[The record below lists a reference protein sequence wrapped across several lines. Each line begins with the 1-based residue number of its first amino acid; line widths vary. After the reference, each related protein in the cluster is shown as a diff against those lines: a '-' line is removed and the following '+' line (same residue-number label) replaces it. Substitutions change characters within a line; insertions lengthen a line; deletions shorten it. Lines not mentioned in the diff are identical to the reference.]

1 MLPYPTLTLDTLG
14 VVGYGYAGG
23 TLKVCSCVG
32 GRVDVIVGTAAA
44 AAAAVVGTAA
54 RSLSR
59 PYEERV
65 RGADVVAVGTAAR
78 SLSRPYEERV
88 RGAAAAVVV
97 AVGTA
102 ARSLSRPYPTE
113 EDTTTEEETPDETPM
128 AGRFVGGA

>member
-44 AAAAVVGTAA
+44 AAIVVGTAA

-65 RGADVVAVGTAAR
+65 RG
-78 SLSRPYEERV
+78 
-88 RGAAAAVVV
+88 AAVVV

-113 EDTTTEEETPDETPM
+113 EDTTTEEETPDETPIP
-128 AGRFVGGA
+128 GRFVGGA

>member
-1 MLPYPTLTLDTLG
+1 MLPYPTLTVDTLG

-44 AAAAVVGTAA
+44 AAAAAV
-54 RSLSR
+54 
-59 PYEERV
+59 
-65 RGADVVAVGTAAR
+65 VGTAAR

>member
-1 MLPYPTLTLDTLG
+1 MLDGVRGVVGMLPYPTLTLDTLG

-44 AAAAVVGTAA
+44 VVGTAA

-65 RGADVVAVGTAAR
+65 RGGAVVAV
-78 SLSRPYEERV
+78 
-88 RGAAAAVVV
+88 
-97 AVGTA
+97 VGTA

>member
-44 AAAAVVGTAA
+44 AAAAVV
-54 RSLSR
+54 
-59 PYEERV
+59 
-65 RGADVVAVGTAAR
+65 VGTAAR

>member
-44 AAAAVVGTAA
+44 VVGTAA

-65 RGADVVAVGTAAR
+65 RGGAVVAV
-78 SLSRPYEERV
+78 
-88 RGAAAAVVV
+88 
-97 AVGTA
+97 VGTA

>member
-1 MLPYPTLTLDTLG
+1 MLDGVRGVVGMLPYPTLTLDTLG

-44 AAAAVVGTAA
+44 V
-54 RSLSR
+54 
-59 PYEERV
+59 
-65 RGADVVAVGTAAR
+65 VGTAAR

-88 RGAAAAVVV
+88 RGAAAAVAV
-97 AVGTA
+97 VGTA

>member
-44 AAAAVVGTAA
+44 V
-54 RSLSR
+54 
-59 PYEERV
+59 
-65 RGADVVAVGTAAR
+65 VGTAAR

-88 RGAAAAVVV
+88 RGAAAAVAVVGTAARSLSRPYEERVRGGAVV
-97 AVGTA
+97 AVVGTA

>member
-1 MLPYPTLTLDTLG
+1 MLDGVRGVVGMLPYPTLTLDTLG

-44 AAAAVVGTAA
+44 AAIVVGT
-54 RSLSR
+54 
-59 PYEERV
+59 V
-65 RGADVVAVGTAAR
+65 AR

-88 RGAAAAVVV
+88 RGAAAAVVAV
-97 AVGTA
+97 VGTA

-113 EDTTTEEETPDETPM
+113 EDTTTEEETPDETPIP
-128 AGRFVGGA
+128 GRFVGGA

>member
-1 MLPYPTLTLDTLG
+1 MLDGVRGVVGMLPYPTLTLDTLG

-23 TLKVCSCVG
+23 TLKVCRCVG

-44 AAAAVVGTAA
+44 AAIVVGTAA

-65 RGADVVAVGTAAR
+65 RGAAV
-78 SLSRPYEERV
+78 
-88 RGAAAAVVV
+88 
-97 AVGTA
+97 VGTA

-113 EDTTTEEETPDETPM
+113 EDTTTEEELPDETPM
-128 AGRFVGGA
+128 ADRFVGGGA